1 MNKLVKLPLF
11 LGAVGCLCGGVL
23 ALVNHFTE
31 PVIKENEEKK
41 ANAAFYEHF
50 SNFDKKNTVAV
61 SDTLAASGVTQ
72 KYYAFDASKTYIG
85 TIYECSV
92 VGYAGKSSPI
102 KFTISF
108 ANGQPNHYV
117 ALSHAESNVGK
128 IFMDWLAGDV
138 DGNRLSN
145 LEAGKTFSGSTV
157 TYAAVN
163 SAVTV
168 CSADYL
174 AELVNTPTYVEGAE

>member
-23 ALVNHFTE
+23 AAVNYFTE
-31 PVIKENEEKK
+31 PVIKANEEKK

-50 SNFDKKNTVAV
+50 SNFDKKNTVTV
-61 SDTLAASGVTQ
+61 SDTLAAAGVTQ
-72 KYYAFDASKTYIG
+72 KYYAFDSSSAYIG

-108 ANGQPNHYV
+108 ANGQANHYV
-117 ALSHAESNVGK
+117 GLSHYETSNGAK
-128 IFMDWLAGDV
+128 FMDWLAGDV
-138 DGNRLSN
+138 NGDRLGN
-145 LEAGKTFSGSTV
+145 LEAGKATSGSTT
-157 TYAAVN
+157 TYNAVN
-163 SAVTV
+163 GVVSA
-168 CSADYL
+168 CSTDYL
-174 AELVNTPTYVEGAE
+174 AELADTPTYVEGAE

>member
-23 ALVNHFTE
+23 AAVNYFTE
-31 PVIKENEEKK
+31 PVIKANEEKK

-50 SNFDKKNTVAV
+50 SNFDKKNTATV
-61 SDTLAASGVTQ
+61 SEELATAGVTQ
-72 KYYAFDASKTYIG
+72 KYYAFDSSKTYIG

-102 KFTISF
+102 KFTVSF

-117 ALSHAESNVGK
+117 ELSHNETSNGDK
-128 IFMDWLAGDV
+128 FMKWLAGDV
-138 DGNRLSN
+138 NGDKLGN
-145 LEAGKTFSGSTV
+145 LEEGKAISGSSV

-163 SAVTV
+163 SVVEA
-168 CSADYL
+168 CSTDYL
-174 AELVNTPTYVEGAE
+174 GELAKTPTYVEGAQ